1 MRMLPACAIMH
12 ANLVNRSLVLV
23 RNNRTLNRIFFALV
37 LAGGLFGAI
46 VTASAWRVDV
56 SGIDISGF
64 DPTADWVD
72 TVGVL
77 GEELLQ
83 FFLGWTN

>member
-1 MRMLPACAIMH
+1 MMESNVHGGFA
-12 ANLVNRSLVLV
+12 LV
-23 RNNRTLNRIFFALV
+23 RNTRTLNRIFFSLV
-37 LAGGLFGAI
+37 LAGGLIGAVI
-46 VTASAWRVDV
+46 FASMWQVDV
-56 SGIDISGF
+56 NSLDFSGF

-72 TVGVL
+72 TVGIL

>member
-1 MRMLPACAIMH
+1 M
-12 ANLVNRSLVLV
+12 NRIFFSLVLV
-23 RNNRTLNRIFFALV
+23 
-37 LAGGLFGAI
+37 GGLIGAMI
-46 VTASAWRVDV
+46 FASMWQVDV
-56 SGIDISGF
+56 NSIDISGF

>member
-1 MRMLPACAIMH
+1 MVR
-12 ANLVNRSLVLV
+12 NNRLMNRIFFSLVLV
-23 RNNRTLNRIFFALV
+23 
-37 LAGGLFGAI
+37 GGLIGAMI
-46 VTASAWRVDV
+46 FASMWQVDV
-56 SGIDISGF
+56 NSIDISGF

>member
-1 MRMLPACAIMH
+1 M
-12 ANLVNRSLVLV
+12 V
-23 RNNRTLNRIFFALV
+23 RNTRTLNRIFFSIVLV
-37 LAGGLFGAI
+37 GGLIGAMI
-46 VTASAWRVDV
+46 FASMWQVDV
-56 SGIDISGF
+56 NSINVTDF

-72 TVGVL
+72 TVGIL

>member
-1 MRMLPACAIMH
+1 MI
-12 ANLVNRSLVLV
+12 
-23 RNNRTLNRIFFALV
+23 RNTRTLNRIFFALV
-37 LAGGLFGAI
+37 LVSGFVGAVI
-46 VTASAWRVDV
+46 FASMWQVDV
-56 SGIDISGF
+56 SSINISGF